1 MHAVGRALCSI
12 TLYFTELCCAWFF
25 FLLVETVAIKW
36 SLGRRTQAEPID
48 DADFQIWTYI
58 RSLPAVLFFSN
69 ILNFYADKQKQIT
82 HGTTAQHL
90 CTWMLMRQCL
100 RFTWSF
106 CECATA
112 CICPRVCIC
121 AWSRVSVHG
130 YFSLKRVCMSTILDR
145 AREGCLSVCVPLS
158 VQSSLRQQGAPF
170 QFTHQPQRQGVKA
183 QGITVGDFT
192 FEGQDYQSGD
202 PCEEVMR
209 EGDCRGAV
217 GVDGG
222 VVRGRAV
229 RLSATLESEAL
240 CFLGSVSA
248 KLHICLTPGAV
259 VRQSGAVCTHSH
271 LFPVLVNPRVCTAN
285 DYRKLLFKSK
295 LRTEGPKAALLIANE
310 SPLCLLF
317 PFAL

>member
-1 MHAVGRALCSI
+1 
-12 TLYFTELCCAWFF
+12 
-25 FLLVETVAIKW
+25 
-36 SLGRRTQAEPID
+36 
-48 DADFQIWTYI
+48 
-58 RSLPAVLFFSN
+58 
-69 ILNFYADKQKQIT
+69 
-82 HGTTAQHL
+82 
-90 CTWMLMRQCL
+90 
-100 RFTWSF
+100 
-106 CECATA
+106 
-112 CICPRVCIC
+112 
-121 AWSRVSVHG
+121 
-130 YFSLKRVCMSTILDR
+130 MSTILDR
-145 AREGCLSVCVPLS
+145 AREGCLSVCVLLS

-209 EGDCRGAV
+209 EGDRRGAV

-222 VVRGRAV
+222 VARGRAV

-259 VRQSGAVCTHSH
+259 VWQSGAACTHSH
-271 LFPVLVNPRVCTAN
+271 LFLVLVNPNRCTAN

-317 PFAL
+317 QFAL